1 MAGGRLLWRIVD
13 GLALNVRVMF
23 VFVSLEDGEKFK
35 GRNALAYFDGAFVLA
50 VGGRFGG
57 LGVPGGSDRLGGD
70 GAQRCMA
77 PSITIGC
84 CEPVDANVSLKGASF
99 GGNGALVIGMGV
111 GKGTGEDDIMRRF
124 GRCGRYCVRGETVRG
139 SWAKWWCSSS
149 PYMIAEGRL

>member
-1 MAGGRLLWRIVD
+1 MAVGLLLWRIVNEVGAEYPCD
-13 GLALNVRVMF
+13 DCVCIVL
-23 VFVSLEDGEKFK
+23 DGEKLK
-35 GRNALAYFDGAFVLA
+35 GQNALAFLDGAFVLA
-50 VGGRFGG
+50 VVGRFGG
-57 LGVPGGSDRLGGD
+57 LGVPGGLDRLGGD
-70 GAQRCMA
+70 GAQGCMA
-77 PSITIGC
+77 SLITIGC

-99 GGNGALVIGMGV
+99 GGDGALAIGMGV